1 MIIHYALVSA
11 LWGRLPN
18 LRPIDNR
25 PFAAVGNR
33 RAACQAAPQAVNPA
47 KIPRMVKHTAGY
59 TAEQLADVIA
69 YIRWV
74 SYGDTKGVSPDDI
87 E

>member
-1 MIIHYALVSA
+1 MGPVV
-11 LWGRLPN
+11 N
-18 LRPIDNR
+18 LRAGWKPAR
-25 PFAAVGNR
+25 AAVNNR